1 MLHDLAFFWLPL
13 LMAAWIS
20 FSQPCLQPQAFLR
33 NLRTVHSGACCC
45 PVECMPN
52 FCRDSYARKRLKEL
66 YGSFE
71 FHARGMMGK
80 SYRCTVV
87 VARMLRSALANESAQ
102 ERAVTCGIVLDSG
115 RLLWTGVE
123 ADSPVRSIFVD
134 RRCPPLFCR
143 HVIVNSANAECTSN
157 FRLPNK
163 SKRSKRDGHVRAYM
177 LAGPAWNLRT
187 LGGGWWGQDVR
198 AMHIS

>member
-1 MLHDLAFFWLPL
+1 
-13 LMAAWIS
+13 
-20 FSQPCLQPQAFLR
+20 
-33 NLRTVHSGACCC
+33 
-45 PVECMPN
+45 MPN

-115 RLLWTGVE
+115 CLLWTGVE

-163 SKRSKRDGHVRAYM
+163 SKRSERDGHVRAYM
-177 LAGPAWNLRT
+177 LAGHRNNRKGMGMYVLTCSWGLRGT
-187 LGGGWWGQDVR
+187 SERSVVGGGARMCEPCTFLDSWVFCNIIMLTMPGLKSENCQEPGCCEL
-198 AMHIS
+198 